1 MFRVGIGRSLLRR
14 LQWLED
20 GEEHKVRHGKHR
32 PHAGVTRRNQTLV
45 PSLARAKR
53 SCYTGNEVLAIIA
66 VTCVLNFAFVLII
79 MACVHYCTHAGSSH
93 KSNRVY
99 RTGST
104 IGAAGTD
111 SETDSIESRRSWE
124 RRNSLMSLHNLHH
137 FPLYRHKTPSH
148 SMEQLLFVD

>member
-99 RTGST
+99 RFFIVAWQPKNMETQTSCSPNRVLQN
-104 IGAAGTD
+104 GT
-111 SETDSIESRRSWE
+111 
-124 RRNSLMSLHNLHH
+124 
-137 FPLYRHKTPSH
+137 
-148 SMEQLLFVD
+148 Q